1 MIHVTLPNTEE
12 PRRLVFYLAME
23 EYLAGHV
30 GEEDLLFLWQV
41 TPTVIFG
48 RNQVMENEVNI
59 PYCREHGIA
68 MYRRKSGGGCVYAD
82 WGNLMISLITH
93 RTEVPEVFPA
103 YMQMLQ
109 HVLEGMGLPAVT
121 TTNNDVLIQ
130 GKKVSGNAL
139 FQKPT
144 GCVVHGTMLYDLDIE
159 TMVHAITPSA
169 EKVHKHGIASVRQR
183 CVNLRDLGIPDMETV
198 KAHLLA
204 QCTHERM
211 LTASELA
218 AVEAIEQ
225 EYLDPTFIEGK
236 LKTEN

>member
-1 MIHVTLPNTEE
+1 MIHITLPSAKT

-23 EYLAGHV
+23 EHLADHV

-59 PYCREHGIA
+59 PYCREHQIA

-93 RTEVPEVFPA
+93 RTEVPVVFPR

-109 HVLEGMGLPAVT
+109 QVLEDMGLPAVT
-121 TTNNDVLIQ
+121 TANNDVLIQ

-139 FQKPT
+139 FLKPS

-183 CVNLRDLGIPDMETV
+183 CVNLRDLGVPDMDTV
-198 KAHLLA
+198 KRHFLS
-204 QCTHERM
+204 QCTSERM
-211 LTASELA
+211 LTSSELA
-218 AVEAIEQ
+218 AVEGIEQ
-225 EYLDPTFIEGK
+225 EYLDENFIHGA
-236 LKTEN
+236 